1 MPTFQSD
8 PKLEQMIDRL
18 LADHPIAKRA
28 KMFGY
33 RAYKVN
39 GKLAVGLFDNGIMMK
54 VGARRVRELTG
65 ETGIQ
70 PFEPSEGRAWKEW
83 ILVTSDFDSRKSLCD
98 EAIEYVLEETS
109 YERTSS

>member
-8 PKLEQMIDRL
+8 PKLEQIINRL
-18 LADHPIAKRA
+18 MADHPIAKPA

-39 GKLAVGLFDNGIMMK
+39 GKLAVSLFDNGIMMK
-54 VGARRVRELTG
+54 VGARRVRELAG

-70 PFEPSEGRAWKEW
+70 PFEPSKGRAWTEW
-83 ILVTSDFDSRKSLCD
+83 ILVTSDFDSHKPLCD
-98 EAIEYVLEETS
+98 EAVQYVLEET
-109 YERTSS
+109 TT